1 MCVSDEKYLEY
12 TFHINT
18 AYAPYSP
25 PCQASLFF
33 QKMY

>member
-18 AYAPYSP
+18 AYAPWSTIS
-25 PCQASLFF
+25 QNRLFVF
-33 QKMY
+33 MY